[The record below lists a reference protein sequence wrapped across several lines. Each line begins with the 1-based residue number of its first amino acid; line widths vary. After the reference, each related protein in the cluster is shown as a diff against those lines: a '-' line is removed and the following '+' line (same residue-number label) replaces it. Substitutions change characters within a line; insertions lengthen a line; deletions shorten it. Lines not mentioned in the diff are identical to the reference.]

1 MRETTVVAGVSV
13 AHDSATV
20 DQIEAA
26 GGPDEQTVV
35 EGLLATP
42 GVEEAFALSTCNR
55 AEAYVA
61 GPDAAA
67 LDDALTGFAAPVPTG
82 VVDRLDHEA
91 SIRHLMR
98 VTSGLESL
106 VLGEDQIIGQ
116 VRDAVAVAREVGGLD
131 GALDAILTK
140 ALHVGERARTETAI
154 NEGTVSIGSAAVA
167 LAVEEARV
175 ADEPVLVVGAGDMG
189 TLAARALADAGAAR
203 VFVANRTLSAAEHVA
218 REVDAP
224 AEAVPLS
231 AVDRTLGSVQ
241 VVVTATDAD
250 DYVLDAADFAHADVA
265 LCVDLAQPRDVA
277 PSAETTVELRDIDDL
292 EAVTAQA
299 RERRAAEVREVESL
313 IDDELGRLLE
323 QFKRDR
329 ADEAV
334 SAMYE
339 AAERTKRRELEE
351 AVTKLEAQGGLTDE
365 QRETV
370 AALADSLVGQLLAA
384 PTKSLREAA
393 AEDDWNTIHTAM
405 QLFDPEFDAVPEGGP
420 PAGVDAG
427 PPPVDTDDGGGPPPA
442 VDADE
447 NGRPPGDGRPYSDGE

>member
-35 EGLLATP
+35 EGLLAAP

-231 AVDRTLGSVQ
+231 AVERTLGSVQ

-420 PAGVDAG
+420 PAGVDG
-427 PPPVDTDDGGGPPPA
+427 EDGPPPA
-442 VDADE
+442 AVDDSA
-447 NGRPPGDGRPYSDGE
+447 GGPADGRPYSDGE

>member
-35 EGLLATP
+35 EGLLAAP

-67 LDDALTGFAAPVPTG
+67 LDDALSGFAAPVPTG

-241 VVVTATDAD
+241 VIVTATDAD

-420 PAGVDAG
+420 PAGVDSE
-427 PPPVDTDDGGGPPPA
+427 DGPPPA
-442 VDADE
+442 AVDDSA
-447 NGRPPGDGRPYSDGE
+447 GGPADGRPYSDGE